1 MPPLPV
7 LEQYVYLT
15 ALAGYPFL
23 LAKLF
28 RTKLARTYPF
38 FAAFLTFQMVRTAVL
53 LRIDHDTTLY
63 GHVWVPT
70 ELTVWVLYYLVI
82 YEVFSLVL
90 RDYPGIQRW
99 GKRVLLAALGVSIVM
114 AGVSLAVDV
123 TGPTNPYPI
132 LWTVNV
138 IRRGVSFS
146 LVLFIILMMAYLAW
160 FPVPQKRNVIVHAV
174 LNVLYFMALTVGVFY
189 RNMVGY
195 EVTRR
200 LSFALGVVTA
210 GTIWGW
216 TLLLTRRGEE
226 VDKIVGFRW
235 SRRDEARLLGQLRA
249 INDSL
254 LSSTRK

>member
-7 LEQYVYLT
+7 LERCAYLT
-15 ALAGYPFL
+15 ALAGYPIL

-38 FAAFLTFQMVRTAVL
+38 FTTFLTFQMVRTAVL
-53 LRIDHDTTLY
+53 LRINPSTNLFGY
-63 GHVWVPT
+63 IWIPT
-70 ELTVWVLYYLVI
+70 EFTVWILYYLVI
-82 YEVFSLVL
+82 YELFSLVL
-90 RDYPGIQRW
+90 GDYPGIQRW
-99 GKRVLLAALGVSIVM
+99 GRRVLLAALGVSIVI

-123 TGPTNPYPI
+123 TGPAHQYPI
-132 LWTVNV
+132 LRTINV

-146 LVLFIILMMAYLAW
+146 LVLLIILMMAYLAW

-189 RNMVGY
+189 RNMAGY
-195 EVTRR
+195 EVTYQ
-200 LSFALGVVTA
+200 LSIALGVVTA

-216 TLLLTRRGEE
+216 ALLLTRRGEE
-226 VDKIVGFRW
+226 VNKIVGFRW
-235 SRRDEARLLGQLRA
+235 SGRDEARLLGQLEA